1 VSEWSDKFEDTKGV
15 IRSYESKKDS
25 QYNYRTKMVNNINND
40 VQITKQK
47 TKTIEQHEHH
57 KKKQFLLH

>member
-1 VSEWSDKFEDTKGV
+1 
-15 IRSYESKKDS
+15 
-25 QYNYRTKMVNNINND
+25 MVNNINND